1 MSSIILAAITP
12 IQLFLHDLVRVP
24 DIALRLV
31 PFKSDGGVQ
40 NSRSKHTKHLLNL
53 STFDMHIWFAECERI
68 DVGIRVEVGQAVI
81 DKTVGCFIG
90 SHRVNNV
97 EEFGILWK
105 APVINS
111 NLRSRH
117 IGPTDVI
124 EKSPE
129 FMRRGTTK
137 AYHSG
142 IRSAS
147 KSPIQRVL
155 MINE

>member
-1 MSSIILAAITP
+1 M
-12 IQLFLHDLVRVP
+12 
-24 DIALRLV
+24 ALRLV
-31 PFKSDGGVQ
+31 PFKSGSGVQ
-40 NSRSKHTKHLLNL
+40 NSRSRDTKHLLNL

-90 SHRVNNV
+90 SHRINDV

-105 APVINS
+105 APVING

-117 IGPTDVI
+117 IGPIDVI
-124 EKSPE
+124 EK
-129 FMRRGTTK
+129 FMRRGTTE

-142 IRSAS
+142 IRPAS
-147 KSPIQRVL
+147 KSPIHRVL
-155 MINE
+155 TINEWRTSE

>member
-12 IQLFLHDLVRVP
+12 IQLFLHDLVRVL

-31 PFKSDGGVQ
+31 PFKSDSGVQ
-40 NSRSKHTKHLLNL
+40 NKSFTTYKTL

-105 APVINS
+105 APVIDS

-124 EKSPE
+124 ENFPE
-129 FMRRGTTK
+129 FMRRGITK

-142 IRSAS
+142 IRPAS
-147 KSPIQRVL
+147 RSPIQRVL
-155 MINE
+155 TINE

>member
-31 PFKSDGGVQ
+31 PFKSGGVQ
-40 NSRSKHTKHLLNL
+40 NSHSRHTKHLLNL
-53 STFDMHIWFAECERI
+53 STFDMHIWFTECERI

-97 EEFGILWK
+97 EEFSILWK
-105 APVINS
+105 APVIDS

-117 IGPTDVI
+117 IGPTDVVDNF
-124 EKSPE
+124 PE
-129 FMRRGTTK
+129 FMHRGTTK

-142 IRSAS
+142 IRPAS
-147 KSPIQRVL
+147 RSPIQRVL
-155 MINE
+155 TINE